1 MPYLRYWTNLSS
13 ITYIGFSP
21 KNLNLYNQEVYRQSE
36 AVAKTQQPALLLID
50 FYYLSEFYS
59 HTVAFA
65 FIQ

>member
-1 MPYLRYWTNLSS
+1 MIIVSQRKG
-13 ITYIGFSP
+13 ICKKKD
-21 KNLNLYNQEVYRQSE
+21 KNNE

-50 FYYLSEFYS
+50 FYYLSQLYS

>member
-1 MPYLRYWTNLSS
+1 MIIVSQRKG
-13 ITYIGFSP
+13 ICKKKI
-21 KNLNLYNQEVYRQSE
+21 KNE

-50 FYYLSEFYS
+50 FYYLSELYS